1 MGYRVHFTDRD
12 NSAAQVMRH
21 SHCRYKSSRCAP
33 HRHPR
38 IRACRRVHA
47 LRASAL
53 RGHESVQ
60 RHGEVPQP
68 LSPAVCGPVSTIF
81 LLLSC
86 ALRALQRHDS
96 SRTPNSS
103 TPSGPAKLTAPSARI
118 GVEVIALTSVAVN
131 LAALIG
137 GIPCFLRAAEL
148 RFNRDRRPLPRL
160 LPRHHRCGAHARPM
174 RATPRAASTPSRA
187 TGQSDSA
194 WCPASCCAG
203 RGNPGDL
210 NRAPAGSTLTQRYG
224 TRLPT
229 LGRPRLRAG
238 YQNG

>member
-1 MGYRVHFTDRD
+1 MGYRVHFIDRD

-68 LSPAVCGPVSTIF
+68 LSPAVCGPSRLF
-81 LLLSC
+81 FSSC
-86 ALRALQRHDS
+86 LALCVHLQRHDS

-137 GIPCFLRAAEL
+137 GIPCFLRAAQL

-160 LPRHHRCGAHARPM
+160 CLVIIGAALMPARCALPPERPARLAGRPA
-174 RATPRAASTPSRA
+174 RATRRGARRPVARVAGTPA
-187 TGQSDSA
+187 I
-194 WCPASCCAG
+194 
-203 RGNPGDL
+203 
-210 NRAPAGSTLTQRYG
+210 
-224 TRLPT
+224 
-229 LGRPRLRAG
+229 
-238 YQNG
+238 